1 MWNFLKSEQKTKK
14 LWLACGPCR
23 NHLQDIKTWCGV
35 SWICSLLRR
44 HVLKSK
50 YVAADF
56 SRIYKYTHLSQQ
68 DHLRVN
74 NNTGSSNHLG
84 SILQI
89 DRSIRSFQIND
100 HLEQQ
105 IKSCDDLPPP
115 CPSVPPLFSL
125 EADLDQCEACL
136 VHSIRSAG
144 LFCPFVFFVF
154 FSQKQSEVTRNRQ
167 IARKGQK
174 QPKIARNSQ
183 KSEVIEDHRRSLE
196 VFGGHW
202 RSLEVIGGHWRSW
215 EVIGGHS
222 LN

>member
-1 MWNFLKSEQKTKK
+1 MFSRSLLSIKRAIFKDVVERRQIFSICRNNHLPIVGIIQGKLFSQKYYISFLIDFPTQILRLHSGIFPQKQPVLCGIFFFKSEWRTKK

-74 NNTGSSNHLG
+74 NNTGSNNHLRF
-84 SILQI
+84 ILQI

-105 IKSCDDLPPP
+105 IRGMSDGQAVRQ
-115 CPSVPPLFSL
+115 SVSQSF
-125 EADLDQCEACL
+125 CL
-136 VHSIRSAG
+136 SV
-144 LFCPFVFFVF
+144 
-154 FSQKQSEVTRNRQ
+154 
-167 IARKGQK
+167 
-174 QPKIARNSQ
+174 
-183 KSEVIEDHRRSLE
+183 
-196 VFGGHW
+196 
-202 RSLEVIGGHWRSW
+202 
-215 EVIGGHS
+215 
-222 LN
+222 

>member
-1 MWNFLKSEQKTKK
+1 MFSRSLLSIKRAIFKDVVERRQIFSICRNNHLPIVGIIQGKLFSQKYYISFLNDFPTQILKLHRGIFPKNSQCYVESFFKSEQRTKK

-74 NNTGSSNHLG
+74 DNTGSNNHLR

-89 DRSIRSFQIND
+89 DISIKSFYIND

-105 IKSCDDLPPP
+105 IKSL
-115 CPSVPPLFSL
+115 
-125 EADLDQCEACL
+125 
-136 VHSIRSAG
+136 
-144 LFCPFVFFVF
+144 
-154 FSQKQSEVTRNRQ
+154 
-167 IARKGQK
+167 
-174 QPKIARNSQ
+174 
-183 KSEVIEDHRRSLE
+183 
-196 VFGGHW
+196 
-202 RSLEVIGGHWRSW
+202 
-215 EVIGGHS
+215 
-222 LN
+222 